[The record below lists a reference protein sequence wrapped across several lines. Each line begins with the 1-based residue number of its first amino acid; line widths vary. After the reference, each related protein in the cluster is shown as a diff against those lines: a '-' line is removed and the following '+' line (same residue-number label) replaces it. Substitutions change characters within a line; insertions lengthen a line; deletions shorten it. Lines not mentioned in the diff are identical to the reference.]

1 MLLLYMDLPSN
12 DISVSTS
19 SSSHPPVED
28 VQPVYH
34 SSTEG
39 IHRVELSTQA
49 RGLLLLLL
57 LLLLLEVVVVVVV
70 GGEGDAVGGKVG
82 VGVELAGVEGR
93 EVSGQA
99 LPSQESDVAEQLV
112 NLTIGNSS
120 VQWQCAHIT

>member
-1 MLLLYMDLPSN
+1 MDLSSN
-12 DISVSTS
+12 DISVTTS

-28 VQPVYH
+28 VEPVNH

-49 RGLLLLLL
+49 RSLLLLLL

-99 LPSQESDVAEQLV
+99 LPSQEGDVAEQLV

>member
-1 MLLLYMDLPSN
+1 MS
-12 DISVSTS
+12 SSSS

-28 VQPVYH
+28 VKPVNH

-49 RGLLLLLL
+49 RGLLLLV

-70 GGEGDAVGGKVG
+70 GGEGDAVGWKVG

-99 LPSQESDVAEQLV
+99 LPSQQGDVAEQLV
-112 NLTIGNSS
+112 NLEMIE
-120 VQWQCAHIT
+120 I

>member
-1 MLLLYMDLPSN
+1 MLLLYMDLSSN
-12 DISVSTS
+12 DISVTTS

-28 VQPVYH
+28 VEPVNH

-49 RGLLLLLL
+49 RSLLLL

-99 LPSQESDVAEQLV
+99 LPSQEGDVAEQLV

>member
-1 MLLLYMDLPSN
+1 MDLSSN
-12 DISVSTS
+12 DISVTTS

-28 VQPVYH
+28 VEPVNH

-49 RGLLLLLL
+49 RSLLLL

-99 LPSQESDVAEQLV
+99 LPSQEGDVAEQLV